1 MAINFKD
8 ARKQVA
14 DAVRISHDLADIITT
29 EQRFL
34 KNTRDSA
41 NRAKQSQVLEQLAKL
56 DVDKLKDATESPIR
70 VETLRKF
77 GHNNMASIYQ
87 TSEQQLER
95 ISGITG
101 ESACEIKSIA
111 DAMYTAIAQ
120 TISYGVNIKDL
131 SAADIDVIT
140 NLQALEKIR
149 TSTRGA
155 TAKMKP
161 VVDTLSNALANT
173 APLKSR
179 IRWIFT
185 NSEGKQK
192 ALNALST
199 IAYVVGEPTTM
210 LLLEAARSG
219 LNALEQPQE
228 TTPINDFEKRSSDY
242 YALLEDVTD
251 AKPSTLA
258 NRHFTQELLDKIE
271 SQELDTSNINATLRR
286 YQTFGGKFALTQ
298 NRVIIGDEMGLGKTL
313 QAISALSHRK
323 ANGAHR
329 FLVIAP
335 ASVII
340 NWTREIET
348 RSDLPVIKIHG
359 EDHPEQLQQ
368 WIEKSGVGLTTYDT
382 LKSFVLD
389 GTQIKALAIDTI
401 IADEAHYVKNLHT
414 GRAKTIT
421 KWIDNVPNVI
431 FLTGTP
437 MENRVGEF
445 VNLATLLD
453 PKLGETLDRRVLAS
467 GPEPFKQAV
476 APIYL
481 RRNTSEVLKE
491 LPDLIEIEEYC
502 TWDGVDQNF
511 YAAAV
516 ARGNFMGMRQATFV
530 GKENELPSKLIRLL
544 ELVEEA
550 FESNQKVI
558 IFSYFRNTIDLVT
571 KHLEDKAI
579 GPITGS
585 TSSQER
591 QNLVDQFQNSPT
603 PKVLVGQIQAAGT
616 GLNIQAASVIILCE
630 PQIKPSLETQAI
642 ARAHRMGQVHNVQ
655 VHRLIVPQSVDEQML
670 KMLATKQN
678 EFDDYARES
687 LLANGS
693 KLAKDKHA
701 EESIA
706 KGIIVEERKRL
717 GIEGNPQIELEDD
730 EFSKD
735 SAL

>member
-8 ARKQVA
+8 ARQQVA
-14 DAVRISHDLADIITT
+14 DALRIQQTLTDLITT
-29 EQRFL
+29 ENRFIT
-34 KNTRDSA
+34 NTRTSA
-41 NRAKQSQVLEQLAKL
+41 NKAKQSQVLEKLAQL
-56 DVDKLKDATESPIR
+56 DVERLRDATEETIR
-70 VETLRKF
+70 VETLRKY
-77 GHNNMASIYQ
+77 GHNNIASIYH
-87 TSEQQLER
+87 SSAQQLER
-95 ISGITG
+95 IPGITG
-101 ESACEIKSIA
+101 DSAREVKSIV
-111 DAMYTAIAQ
+111 DAMYTAIEQ
-120 TISYGVNIKDL
+120 TISYGVDIKDL
-131 SAADIDVIT
+131 STEDIAVIT
-140 NLQALEKIR
+140 NLQALDTIR
-149 TSTRGA
+149 SSTRGT

-161 VVDTLSNALANT
+161 VAEKLNTALAKT

-179 IRWIFT
+179 FRWFFT
-185 NSEGKQK
+185 DSEKKQQ
-192 ALNALST
+192 ALEALST
-199 IAYVVGEPTTM
+199 IATVIGDPITAT
-210 LLLEAARSG
+210 LLDTARQG
-219 LNALEQPQE
+219 LSALEKPQT
-228 TTPINDFEKRSSDY
+228 TTPVNDFEKRASDF
-242 YALLEDVTD
+242 YALLEDVTET
-251 AKPSTLA
+251 KTSTAA

-271 SQELDTSNINATLRR
+271 SQELDTSSINATLRR

-359 EDHPEQLQQ
+359 EDHPEQLQL

-389 GTQIKALAIDTI
+389 GPQIKALAIDTI

-421 KWIDNVPNVI
+421 KWIDNAPNVI

-445 VNLATLLD
+445 INLAKLLD
-453 PKLGETLDRRVLAS
+453 PTIGNSLDRTALAA

-481 RRNTSEVLKE
+481 RRNTAEVLKE
-491 LPDLIEIEEYC
+491 LPELIQIEEYC
-502 TWDGVDQNF
+502 NWDGVDQEF
-511 YAAAV
+511 YKFAV

-530 GKENELPSKLIRLL
+530 AEEGKLPSKLVRLL

-558 IFSYFRNTIDLVT
+558 VFSYFRKTIDLVT
-571 KHLEDKAI
+571 QHLGEHAI

-591 QNLVDQFQNSPT
+591 QNLVDQFQNSPE

-642 ARAHRMGQVHNVQ
+642 ARAHRMGQVRNVQ
-655 VHRLIVPQSVDEQML
+655 VHRLIVPHSVDEQML
-670 KMLATKQN
+670 KMLADKQA
-678 EFDDYARES
+678 EFNDYARES
-687 LLANGS
+687 VLADGATT
-693 KLAKDKHA
+693 AKDKN
-701 EESIA
+701 EESMA
-706 KGIIVEERKRL
+706 KVIVLEERKRL
-717 GIEGNPQIELEDD
+717 GINSQEDVKIE
-730 EFSKD
+730 D
-735 SAL
+735 SEE

>member
-8 ARKQVA
+8 ARQKLA
-14 DAVRISHDLADIITT
+14 DALRIQHTFTQLISTEERFIT
-29 EQRFL
+29 
-34 KNTRDSA
+34 NTRTSA
-41 NRAKQSQVLEQLAKL
+41 NKAKQSQVLEKLAQL
-56 DVDKLKDATESPIR
+56 DVEKLRDATEETIR
-70 VETLRKF
+70 VETLRKY
-77 GHNNMASIYQ
+77 GHNNIASIYH
-87 TSEQQLER
+87 SSAQQLEHIPG
-95 ISGITG
+95 ISG
-101 ESACEIKSIA
+101 ESAREIKAIA
-111 DAMYTAIAQ
+111 DAMYTAIQQ
-120 TISYGVNIKDL
+120 TISYGVDIKDL
-131 SAADIDVIT
+131 SPEDIDVIT
-140 NLQALEKIR
+140 NLQALDKIR
-149 TSTRGA
+149 SSTRGA
-155 TAKMKP
+155 TSKMKP
-161 VVDTLSNALANT
+161 VAETLTTALANT
-173 APLKSR
+173 TPLKSR
-179 IRWIFT
+179 LRWLFT
-185 NSEGKQK
+185 NSENKAK
-192 ALNALST
+192 ALDALTT
-199 IAYVVGEPTTM
+199 IAALIGDPITTT
-210 LLLEAARSG
+210 LLETARQG
-219 LNALEQPQE
+219 LTAVEKPQ
-228 TTPINDFEKRSSDY
+228 TITPVNDFEKRASDY

-251 AKPSTLA
+251 TKTSTLA

-271 SQELDTSNINATLRR
+271 AQELDTSKINATLRR
-286 YQTFGGKFALTQ
+286 YQSFGGKFALTQ

-323 ANGAHR
+323 ATGAHR

-348 RSDLPVIKIHG
+348 RSDLTVIKIHG
-359 EDHPEQLQQ
+359 EDHPEQLQL

-382 LKSFVLD
+382 LKSFLLD
-389 GTQIKALAIDTI
+389 SSQIKALAIDTI

-421 KWIDNVPNVI
+421 KWIDNAPNVI

-445 VNLATLLD
+445 INLAKLLD
-453 PKLGETLDRRVLAS
+453 PNLGNSLDRTVLAS

-491 LPDLIEIEEYC
+491 LPDLIEVEEYC
-502 TWDGVDQNF
+502 NWDGVDTKF
-511 YAAAV
+511 YESAV

-530 GKENELPSKLIRLL
+530 GLEGQLPSKLIRLL

-550 FESNQKVI
+550 FDSNQKVI
-558 IFSYFRNTIDLVT
+558 VFSYFRNTIDLVT
-571 KHLEDKAI
+571 KHLGENAI

-591 QNLVDQFQNSPT
+591 QNLVDQFQNSPE

-642 ARAHRMGQVHNVQ
+642 ARAHRMGQIRNVQ
-655 VHRLIVPQSVDEQML
+655 VHRLIVPDSVDEIML
-670 KMLATKQN
+670 QMLATKQA

-687 LLANGS
+687 LLADGATT
-693 KLAKDKHA
+693 AKDKN
-701 EESIA
+701 EESMA
-706 KGIIVEERKRL
+706 KVIVLEERRRL
-717 GIEGNPQIELEDD
+717 GINSQEEVKLEDS
-730 EFSKD
+730 EE
-735 SAL
+735 

>member
-8 ARKQVA
+8 ARQQVA
-14 DAVRISHDLADIITT
+14 DAARISHDLTDIITT

-56 DVDKLKDATESPIR
+56 DVDKLKDATEAPIR

-101 ESACEIKSIA
+101 ASAREIKSIA

-140 NLQALEKIR
+140 NLQSLEKIR
-149 TSTRGA
+149 KSTRGA

-161 VVDTLSNALANT
+161 VAETLTNALAAT

-199 IAYVVGEPTTM
+199 IAYIVGEPTTM
-210 LLLEAARSG
+210 LLVEAAGSG
-219 LNALEQPQE
+219 LNALEQPE
-228 TTPINDFEKRSSDY
+228 VVAPINDFEKRSSDY

-323 ANGAHR
+323 AHGAQR

-359 EDHPEQLQQ
+359 EDHPEQLQH

-382 LKSFVLD
+382 LKSFLLD
-389 GTQIKALAIDTI
+389 GPQIKALAIDTI

-421 KWIDNVPNVI
+421 KWIDNAPNVI

-502 TWDGVDQNF
+502 NWDGVDQNF
-511 YAAAV
+511 YASAV

-530 GKENELPSKLIRLL
+530 GKENELPSKLVRLL

-687 LLANGS
+687 LLADGS
-693 KLAKDKHA
+693 KLAKDKN
-701 EESIA
+701 EETIA
-706 KGIIVEERKRL
+706 KVIIVEERKRL
-717 GIEGNPQIELEDD
+717 GIEGKSQIDLESD
-730 EFSKD
+730 E
-735 SAL
+735 

>member
-1 MAINFKD
+1 
-8 ARKQVA
+8 
-14 DAVRISHDLADIITT
+14 
-29 EQRFL
+29 
-34 KNTRDSA
+34 
-41 NRAKQSQVLEQLAKL
+41 
-56 DVDKLKDATESPIR
+56 
-70 VETLRKF
+70 
-77 GHNNMASIYQ
+77 MASIYQ

-101 ESACEIKSIA
+101 ESAREIKSIA

-140 NLQALEKIR
+140 NLQSLEKIR
-149 TSTRGA
+149 KSTRGA

-161 VVDTLSNALANT
+161 VAETLTNALAAT

-199 IAYVVGEPTTM
+199 IAYIVGEPTTM
-210 LLLEAARSG
+210 LLVEAARSG
-219 LNALEQPQE
+219 LNALEQPE
-228 TTPINDFEKRSSDY
+228 VVAPINDFEKRSSDY

-271 SQELDTSNINATLRR
+271 SQELDTSSINATLRR

-359 EDHPEQLQQ
+359 ENHPEQLQQ

-389 GTQIKALAIDTI
+389 GPQIKALEIDTI

-421 KWIDNVPNVI
+421 KWIDNAPNVI

-445 VNLATLLD
+445 INLAKLLD
-453 PKLGETLDRRVLAS
+453 PTIGNSLDRTALAA

-481 RRNTSEVLKE
+481 RRNTAEVLKE
-491 LPDLIEIEEYC
+491 LPELIQIEEYC
-502 TWDGVDQNF
+502 NWDGVDQEF
-511 YAAAV
+511 YKFAV

-530 GKENELPSKLIRLL
+530 AEEGKLPSKLVRLL

-558 IFSYFRNTIDLVT
+558 VFSYFRKTIDLVT
-571 KHLEDKAI
+571 QHLGEHAI

-591 QNLVDQFQNSPT
+591 QNLVDQFQNSPE

-642 ARAHRMGQVHNVQ
+642 ARAHRMGQVRNVQ
-655 VHRLIVPQSVDEQML
+655 VHRLIVPHSVDEQML
-670 KMLATKQN
+670 QMLAEKQA
-678 EFDDYARES
+678 EFNDYARES
-687 LLANGS
+687 VLADGATT
-693 KLAKDKHA
+693 AKDKDK
-701 EESIA
+701 ESMA
-706 KGIIVEERKRL
+706 RVIVLEERKRL
-717 GIEGNPQIELEDD
+717 GINSQEEVKVEDSVD
-730 EFSKD
+730 
-735 SAL
+735 

>member
-8 ARKQVA
+8 ARQKLA
-14 DAVRISHDLADIITT
+14 DALRIQHTFTQLISTEERFIT
-29 EQRFL
+29 
-34 KNTRDSA
+34 NTRASA
-41 NRAKQSQVLEQLAKL
+41 NKAKQSQVLEKLAQL
-56 DVDKLKDATESPIR
+56 DVEKLRDATEETIR
-70 VETLRKF
+70 VETLRKY
-77 GHNNMASIYQ
+77 GHNNIASIYH
-87 TSEQQLER
+87 SSAQQLEHIPG
-95 ISGITG
+95 ISG
-101 ESACEIKSIA
+101 ESAREIKAIA
-111 DAMYTAIAQ
+111 DAMYTAIQQ
-120 TISYGVNIKDL
+120 TISYGVDIKDL
-131 SAADIDVIT
+131 SPEDIDVIT
-140 NLQALEKIR
+140 NLQALDKIR
-149 TSTRGA
+149 SSTRGA
-155 TAKMKP
+155 TSKMKP
-161 VVDTLSNALANT
+161 VAETLTTALANT
-173 APLKSR
+173 TPLKSR
-179 IRWIFT
+179 LRWLFT
-185 NSEGKQK
+185 NSDNKAK
-192 ALNALST
+192 ALDALTT
-199 IAYVVGEPTTM
+199 IAALIGDPITTT
-210 LLLEAARSG
+210 LLETARQG
-219 LNALEQPQE
+219 LTAVEKPQ
-228 TTPINDFEKRSSDY
+228 TITPVNDFEKRASDY

-251 AKPSTLA
+251 TKTSTLA

-271 SQELDTSNINATLRR
+271 AQELDTSKINATLRR
-286 YQTFGGKFALTQ
+286 YQSFGGKFALTQ

-348 RSDLPVIKIHG
+348 RSDLTVIKIHG
-359 EDHPEQLQQ
+359 EDHPEQLQL

-382 LKSFVLD
+382 LKSFLLD
-389 GTQIKALAIDTI
+389 SSQIKALAIDTI

-421 KWIDNVPNVI
+421 KWIDNAPNVI

-445 VNLATLLD
+445 INLAKLLD
-453 PKLGETLDRRVLAS
+453 PNLGNSLDRTVLAS

-491 LPDLIEIEEYC
+491 LPDLIEVEEYC
-502 TWDGVDQNF
+502 NWDGVDTKF
-511 YAAAV
+511 YESAV

-530 GKENELPSKLIRLL
+530 GLEGQLPSKLIRLL

-550 FESNQKVI
+550 FDSNQKVI
-558 IFSYFRNTIDLVT
+558 VFSYFRNTIDLVT
-571 KHLEDKAI
+571 KHLGENAI

-591 QNLVDQFQNSPT
+591 QNLVDQFQNSPE

-642 ARAHRMGQVHNVQ
+642 ARAHRMGQVRNVQ
-655 VHRLIVPQSVDEQML
+655 VHRLIVPDSVDEIML
-670 KMLATKQN
+670 QMLATKQA

-687 LLANGS
+687 VLADGATT
-693 KLAKDKHA
+693 AKDKN
-701 EESIA
+701 EESMA
-706 KGIIVEERKRL
+706 KVIVLEERRRL
-717 GIEGNPQIELEDD
+717 GINSQEEVKLEDP
-730 EFSKD
+730 EE
-735 SAL
+735 

>member
-8 ARKQVA
+8 ARQKLA
-14 DAVRISHDLADIITT
+14 DALRIQHTFTQLISTEERFIT
-29 EQRFL
+29 
-34 KNTRDSA
+34 NTRASA
-41 NRAKQSQVLEQLAKL
+41 NKAKQSQVLEKLAQL
-56 DVDKLKDATESPIR
+56 DVEKLRDATEETIR
-70 VETLRKF
+70 VETLRKY
-77 GHNNMASIYQ
+77 GHNNIASIYH
-87 TSEQQLER
+87 SSAQQLEHIPG
-95 ISGITG
+95 ISG
-101 ESACEIKSIA
+101 ESAREIKAIA
-111 DAMYTAIAQ
+111 DAMYTAIQQ
-120 TISYGVNIKDL
+120 TISYGVDIKDL
-131 SAADIDVIT
+131 SPEDIDVIT
-140 NLQALEKIR
+140 NLQALDKIR
-149 TSTRGA
+149 SSTRGA
-155 TAKMKP
+155 TSKMKP
-161 VVDTLSNALANT
+161 VAETLTTALANT
-173 APLKSR
+173 TPLKSR
-179 IRWIFT
+179 LRWLFT
-185 NSEGKQK
+185 NSDNKAK
-192 ALNALST
+192 ALDALTT
-199 IAYVVGEPTTM
+199 IAALIGDPITTT
-210 LLLEAARSG
+210 LLETARQG
-219 LNALEQPQE
+219 LTAVEKPQ
-228 TTPINDFEKRSSDY
+228 TITPVNDFEKRASDY

-251 AKPSTLA
+251 TKTSTLA

-271 SQELDTSNINATLRR
+271 AQELDTSKINATLRR
-286 YQTFGGKFALTQ
+286 YQSFGGKFALTQ

-348 RSDLPVIKIHG
+348 RSDLTVIKIHG
-359 EDHPEQLQQ
+359 EDHPEQLQL

-382 LKSFVLD
+382 LKSFLLD
-389 GTQIKALAIDTI
+389 SSQIKALAIDTI

-421 KWIDNVPNVI
+421 KWIDNAPNVI

-445 VNLATLLD
+445 INLAKLLD
-453 PKLGETLDRRVLAS
+453 PNLGNSLDRTVLAS

-491 LPDLIEIEEYC
+491 LPDLIEVEEYC
-502 TWDGVDQNF
+502 NWDGVDTKF
-511 YAAAV
+511 YESAV

-530 GKENELPSKLIRLL
+530 GLEGQLPSKLIRLL

-550 FESNQKVI
+550 FDSNQKVI
-558 IFSYFRNTIDLVT
+558 VFSYFRNTIDLVT
-571 KHLEDKAI
+571 KHLGENAI

-591 QNLVDQFQNSPT
+591 QNLVDQFQNSPE

-642 ARAHRMGQVHNVQ
+642 ARAHRMGQVRNVQ
-655 VHRLIVPQSVDEQML
+655 VHRLIVPDSVDEIML
-670 KMLATKQN
+670 QMLATKQA

-687 LLANGS
+687 VLADGATT
-693 KLAKDKHA
+693 AKDKN
-701 EESIA
+701 EESMA
-706 KGIIVEERKRL
+706 KVIVLEERRRL
-717 GIEGNPQIELEDD
+717 GINNQEEVKLEDP
-730 EFSKD
+730 EE
-735 SAL
+735 